1 MQVNIMVVQG
11 IIVTA
16 LAMVYALSPSVQS
29 IFWVFSAMAVQLYL
43 IMYMMMFLAAIRL
56 RRDKPDVKRGF
67 TAPAMKFIGGLG
79 FVASLLAFLI
89 GFVEP
94 SGDGIDQLTYTGFLV
109 IGIVGLGIWPFILYR
124 VRRPGW
130 KTDTDDEDDGTHAP
144 EPAGAES

>member
-1 MQVNIMVVQG
+1 
-11 IIVTA
+11 
-16 LAMVYALSPSVQS
+16 
-29 IFWVFSAMAVQLYL
+29 
-43 IMYMMMFLAAIRL
+43 
-56 RRDKPDVKRGF
+56 
-67 TAPAMKFIGGLG
+67 MKFIGGLG

-124 VRRPGW
+124 VRRPSW